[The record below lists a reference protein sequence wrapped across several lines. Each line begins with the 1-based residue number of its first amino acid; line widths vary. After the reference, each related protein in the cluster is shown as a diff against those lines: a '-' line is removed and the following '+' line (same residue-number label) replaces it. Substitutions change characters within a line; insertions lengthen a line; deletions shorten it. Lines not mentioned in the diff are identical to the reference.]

1 MTSLEVEE
9 LFLSIKTQGTDLYG
23 IDPETGAV
31 INVGCVTSIDGI
43 DSQIDQIET
52 TCLGDDAREYEAG
65 LATPGT
71 GTFGINTDP
80 RDPVHV
86 RLHQIK
92 TLGLKM
98 DWAVGWSDGRVNGE
112 GIPPTALPANALESI
127 TVSSAGTGYTS
138 APTVAITGG
147 GGAGATATATVA
159 AGSVTGVTITN
170 PGTGY
175 TTTPAVAFSGGGGGT
190 GAAATAVVAETAGFN
205 LPNTRTWITF
215 RGFMNSY
222 PFSFAQNDVVKS
234 SIGIQISGDPAL
246 IPKATV

>member
-1 MTSLEVEE
+1 M
-9 LFLSIKTQGTDLYG
+9 SIKTQGTDLYG
-23 IDPETGAV
+23 IDPELGTV
-31 INVGCVTSIDGI
+31 IFVSCVTSIDGI
-43 DSQIDQIET
+43 DSSLDQIET
-52 TCLGDDAREYEAG
+52 TCLGDLSREYEAG

-71 GTFGINTDP
+71 ASFGINTDA

-98 DWAVGWSDGRVNGE
+98 DWAVGWSDGRVNGV
-112 GIPPTALPANALESI
+112 GIAPTAIPANALESVNV
-127 TVSSAGTGYTS
+127 TAGGTGYTT

-147 GGAGATATATVA
+147 GGTGATAVATVS
-159 AGSVTGVTITN
+159 AGKVTGITITN

-175 TTTPAVAFSGGGGGT
+175 TGTPTVAFTGAGT
-190 GAAATAVVAETAGFN
+190 GAAATAEVADTPGFS
-205 LPNTRTWITF
+205 LPNTRSWITF

-234 SIGIQISGDPAL
+234 NIGIQVSGDPVF
-246 IPKATV
+246 IPKTAA